1 MDFKMHATR
10 NQATWI
16 TTSILL
22 ATLVPSLVHSASA
35 ATQSSTSLIV
45 PLYGYPS
52 ATWTALAQ
60 QTLANPSVPI
70 VAVINPS
77 NGPGTAQ
84 DPNFVSGIQTLK
96 FAGITVIGY
105 TYTNYASRPL
115 ASVESAILGYKTL
128 YGLSGVYLDQ
138 MANVPGHESYYS
150 TLTQYADSIGMSL
163 VIGNPG
169 ADVPASYVGT
179 VNVIIIYENSG
190 LPSLSFLAG
199 WHTSYS
205 KGNFGIVAYGVS
217 SISLSYI
224 ASASNDVGYIY
235 VTDGTMPNPYAA
247 LPSYLSSLLGDL
259 GATSPASRVTVSAVD
274 QDGNALNGYYAVLS
288 QSGSQV
294 GTGFTPATFQT
305 TTGQSYAVHVSNYG
319 SCSFTSWQDTGSTSS
334 LRTLTSASSGLAY
347 TAVYDCTNLPPVGGS
362 GTSTITV
369 STVNSTGTSISGY
382 YIALWQNGA
391 QLKGC
396 FSQCSFTVSNGQ
408 TYQLVASGYGSEA
421 FSHWSGGTS
430 GASTVTTPSSGG
442 TVSLKEVYSP

>member
-1 MDFKMHATR
+1 M
-10 NQATWI
+10 WI
-16 TTSILL
+16 ATSILL
-22 ATLVPSLVHSASA
+22 ATLATGLVHPASA

-52 ATWTALAQ
+52 ATWTTLAQ
-60 QTLANPSVPI
+60 QKLANPSVPV

-84 DPNFVSGIQTLK
+84 DPNFVSGIHTLK
-96 FAGITVIGY
+96 SAGITVIGY
-105 TYTNYASRPL
+105 ADTSYAGSPL
-115 ASVESAILGYKTL
+115 STVESAILGYKTL
-128 YGLSGVYLDQ
+128 YGLGGVYLDE
-138 MANVPGHESYYS
+138 MSNVPGHESYYS

-169 ADVPASYVGT
+169 ADVPSSYIGT
-179 VNVIIIYENSG
+179 VNAIIIYENSG

-199 WHTSYS
+199 WHTAYS
-205 KGNFGIVAYGVS
+205 KSNFGVVAYGVS
-217 SISLSYI
+217 SISPSYI

-235 VTDGTMPNPYAA
+235 VTGGTMPNPYAA

-259 GATSPASRVTVSAVD
+259 AAASPASTSSVTVSAVN
-274 QDGNALNGYYAVLS
+274 QDGTALNGYYTILS

-305 TTGQSYAVHVSNYG
+305 TPGQSYAVKVSNYG

-334 LRTLTSASSGLAY
+334 LRTFTAASTELAY
-347 TAVYDCTNLPPVGGS
+347 TAVYECTNLPPVVES
-362 GTSTITV
+362 GTSTIDV
-369 STVNSTGTSISGY
+369 STVNSPGASISGY

-391 QLKGC
+391 QLKSC
-396 FSQCSFTVSNGQ
+396 FSQCSFTVSSGQ
-408 TYQLVASGYGSEA
+408 TYQVAASGYGDEA

-430 GASTVTTPSSGG
+430 GAFTVTTSSGG
-442 TVSLKEVYSP
+442 GPVSLTAIYSP